1 MNRRTWNFVTV
12 VALAWIASP
21 VHAQWLQWGG
31 PNRNFTVDAKGLK
44 DKWPDEGPKQ
54 LWKRDLGD
62 GYATVVAD
70 GDLLFTMYR
79 VGTDEFAI
87 ALDAKTGKTV
97 WEHKNSSPFT
107 SEMAEFG
114 AGPHTTP
121 TVVGDRVYT
130 IGTNAV
136 MHCFEK
142 KTGKVLWK
150 HDLPAEYKAP
160 VPSRGYGVSPI
171 AYKNTIIVA
180 VDRERPEG
188 EGAAGGEKKE
198 AAPGQAQSLMAF
210 DLETGSMV
218 WKAQDFEMSYA
229 SPILI
234 NFQGEEQLVI
244 FTGAELAGLNPTN
257 GELLWSHPHKTQF
270 GANLSTPLWNGK
282 DTLFSSAAYDSGS
295 RAVKLTKKDGK
306 TVPEEL
312 WYSRKMRMHHGN
324 AVQIGD
330 YVYASSGDFGP
341 AFFMGVELSTGKIA
355 WRERGFSKSTC
366 LLADGKL
373 ILLDEDGNLALT
385 TATPEGFK
393 VLAKC
398 KLTEKYSWAAPTL
411 VGTKL
416 YVRDRKQI
424 VALDLG

>member
-1 MNRRTWNFVTV
+1 MARKIRNVSFVL
-12 VALAWIASP
+12 ALAAMVAP
-21 VHAQWLQWGG
+21 VRAQWLQWGG
-31 PNRNFTVDAKGLK
+31 PNRDFTVDSKGLK

-97 WEHKNSSPFT
+97 WEHKNPSPFT
-107 SEMAEFG
+107 EEMAQFG

-142 KTGKVLWK
+142 KTGKVLWT
-150 HDLPAEYKAP
+150 HDLPAEFKAP
-160 VPSRGYGVSPI
+160 VPGRGYGASPI
-171 AYKNTIIVA
+171 VYKNSLIVV
-180 VDRERPEG
+180 VDREREEG
-188 EGAAGGEKKE
+188 PDAAEKKDE
-198 AAPGQAQSLMAF
+198 KPAPVQGQSLIAF
-210 DLETGSMV
+210 DLETGSV
-218 WKAQDFEMSYA
+218 LWKAGDYEMSYA

-234 NFQGEEQLVI
+234 NFAGEEQLVI
-244 FTGAELAGLNPTN
+244 LSGNELAGLNPTS
-257 GELLWSHPHKTQF
+257 GDQLWIHPHKTQY
-270 GANLSTPLWNGK
+270 GANLATPLWNGK
-282 DTLFSSAAYDSGS
+282 DMIFCSAAYDSGS
-295 RAVKLTKKDGK
+295 RAIKLAKKDGK
-306 TVPEEL
+306 TVTEDL
-312 WYSRKMRMHHGN
+312 WFSKKMRLHHCN

-330 YVYASSGDFGP
+330 YVFGSSGDFGP
-341 AFFMGVELSTGKIA
+341 AFYMGVKLATGEIA
-355 WRERGFSKSTC
+355 WRERGFSKSTT

-373 ILLDEDGNLALT
+373 IILDEDGNLALA
-385 TATPEGFK
+385 TATPEKFT
-393 VLAKC
+393 LLSKC
-398 KLTEKYSWAAPTL
+398 KLAEKYAWAAPTL

-416 YVRDRKQI
+416 YLRDRKVI
-424 VALDLG
+424 MALDLG